1 MRRFYASTDK
11 FHNEGITLG
20 VDETRHLRN
29 VLRLSFGDK
38 IQVFDG
44 FGNEFLCEIT
54 GTVKKHTS
62 LKIIEQIPPP
72 SPESHLNLTLTVSIL
87 KGDKFDLVIQK
98 AVEIGVAKF
107 IPLITNR
114 CDVKLRNAAKKTE
127 RWEKIIIGAS
137 KQTGRAKL
145 MEITEPLDFEEFVKN
160 YVAVHDE
167 KFLLFSEK
175 NGESF
180 SGIEPHKNL
189 NAIIGSEGGWDD
201 AELEFA
207 RRNGVR
213 IITFG
218 GRILRAETA
227 AIAIPAILQ
236 NRFGDLN

>member
-20 VDETRHLRN
+20 LDETRHLRD

-54 GTVKKHTS
+54 GIVKKHTS

-72 SPESHLNLTLTVSIL
+72 SPESDLNLTLTVALL

-98 AVEIGVAKF
+98 AVEIGVRKF
-107 IPLITNR
+107 VPLVTNR
-114 CDVKLRNAAKKTE
+114 CDVKLRNAEKKTE

-137 KQTGRAKL
+137 KQAGRAKL
-145 MEITEPLDFEEFVKN
+145 MEIIEPLNFTEFITN
-160 YVAVHDE
+160 YVAGHDD

-180 SGIEPHKNL
+180 SGIKPHKNL
-189 NAIIGSEGGWDD
+189 NVIIGSEGGWDD
-201 AELEFA
+201 VELESA
-207 RRNGVR
+207 TRNGVQ
-213 IITFG
+213 IVTLG

-227 AIAIPAILQ
+227 AISIPAILQ
-236 NRFGDLN
+236 HRFGDLN